1 MILYTYT
8 SDPLDAETR
17 WKDDGIRDEFFAS
30 FDEVRQ
36 VVLDLL
42 KDIAE
47 DTEAEWTPTHI
58 ERIAI
63 LPVDGENVLT
73 LLNEG
78 IGPLVRAYEIVETI
92 T

>member
-17 WKDDGIRDEFFAS
+17 WKEDGIGNEFFAS
-30 FDEVRQ
+30 FDEARQ
-36 VVLDLL
+36 VVLDLR

-47 DTEAEWTPTHI
+47 DTEVELRPIHI
-58 ERIAI
+58 ERVEI
-63 LPVDGENVLT
+63 LSVAGENVLT

-78 IGPLVRAYEIVETI
+78 IGPLVRNYEIVETI